1 MSVEVIDLVPRRDPT
16 RHVVSWRWYAALAV
30 TVAAAAVRLA
40 LAAVIP
46 LAPDETYYW
55 EWSRHLA
62 AGYFDHPPAIALMIH
77 AGVALFGVTPFGVR
91 FVPVLAG
98 FGALLAVLVLARRLG
113 GDAAALYAAIIA
125 ACLPLAG
132 AGLVLATPDAPLLL
146 TTAVTLLAL
155 ERTLATPLRGRDAL
169 LWWTASGALLG
180 ASFASKYT
188 AVLLPFGVLL
198 AFILSRTLRA
208 RLTTPGPYIAVAVA
222 LVVFAPVVV
231 WNARHDWV
239 SFAFQFHHGLGA
251 PAGLAL
257 QHELSLLG
265 GQLALA
271 SPVLFLAMA
280 AAVIGA
286 LRSPRDDDRFVLAV
300 VAASTFL
307 FFTVTVLDK
316 RAEPNWPAP
325 AYVPAA
331 VLLALV
337 AARPAWRKWVVGGC
351 VIGGL
356 MVLAIYVH
364 ALYPILPF
372 PPHQDPVGRAYGWDA
387 LAASV
392 DTAQSEIQQS
402 AGVTSW
408 VAGDRYQDASELAF
422 HLAEHPTV
430 FSLDLDSR
438 SNQYALWPDF
448 PHAAHAGDNL
458 VVALTP
464 GTDGTPSP
472 VIGMLTPHF
481 DHVRR
486 GSLVELAR
494 GDDVHARRRI
504 WILEG
509 WRGTWPASA
518 RAH

>member
-1 MSVEVIDLVPRRDPT
+1 MSVEVIELVPRRRLT
-16 RHVVSWRWYAALAV
+16 RNVESWRWYAALAV
-30 TVAAAAVRLA
+30 TMAAAAARLV
-40 LAAVIP
+40 LAALIP
-46 LAPDETYYW
+46 LAPDETYSW

-91 FVPVLAG
+91 VVPVLAG
-98 FGALLAVLVLARRLG
+98 FGAVLAVLVLARRLG
-113 GDAAALYAAIIA
+113 GDTAALYAAIIG

-132 AGLVLATPDAPLLL
+132 AGLILATPDAPLLL

-155 ERTLATPLRGRDAL
+155 ERTLDAPLRGRDAL
-169 LWWTASGALLG
+169 LWWILSGALLG

-188 AVLLPFGVLL
+188 AVLLPLGVLL
-198 AFILSRTLRA
+198 AFVLSPTLRA
-208 RLTTPGPYIAVAVA
+208 RLATPGPYVAVAMA
-222 LVVFAPVVV
+222 LVVFAPVMI
-231 WNARHDWV
+231 WNARHDWI
-239 SFAFQFHHGLGA
+239 SFTFQLHHGLGT
-251 PAGLAL
+251 PAGQAL
-257 QHELSLLG
+257 RHEFSLLG

-271 SPVLFLAMA
+271 SPVLFIVMA
-280 AAVIGA
+280 AATAVA
-286 LRSPRDDDRFVLAV
+286 LRSPHDGDRFLLAV

-307 FFTVTVLDK
+307 FFAVTALDK
-316 RAEPNWPAP
+316 RVEPNWPAP
-325 AYVPAA
+325 AYIPAA
-331 VLLALV
+331 VLLALA
-337 AARPAWRKWVVGGC
+337 AARPVWRAWMVGGC

-356 MVLAIYVH
+356 MLLAIYVH

-372 PPHQDPVGRAYGWDA
+372 PPHQDPIGRVYGWDA

-422 HLAEHPTV
+422 HLPEHPTV
-430 FSLDLDSR
+430 FSLNLDSR
-438 SNQYALWPDF
+438 NNQYALWPDF
-448 PHAAHAGDNL
+448 PHAARTGDNL
-458 VVALTP
+458 VVALRP
-464 GTDGTPSP
+464 GASGTPSP
-472 VIGMLTPHF
+472 VVGMLTPHF

-494 GDDVHARRRI
+494 GDDVHTRRRI

-509 WRGTWPASA
+509 WRGTWPTGA